1 MKTKYGDQSRTFI
14 FSVYFLMP
22 GKINVILDIDNTIVE
37 KTHTKDGKWAALPE
51 EERAKYTYVDEFVL
65 RPHFKEFFVEL
76 SKLAKS
82 VNLWTWSDDRYA
94 MGVKHLIEAQTGV
107 KIGHVWSEE
116 HAQGAEDDY
125 NGGKDLRYIW
135 KEQGVFQPCNTVL
148 IDDLPGNV
156 ESKWNY
162 QNGIRVKPFA
172 LWGRVKHSQPYGPY
186 QDLSNDRTLLE
197 VVDALK
203 KLDADP
209 AFCPEGQE
217 WDEGPFK
224 DSALQIGL
232 GRKRRATRKHKSKPS
247 ASRRRY
253 GSTRKSGG
261 GRS

>member
-1 MKTKYGDQSRTFI
+1 
-14 FSVYFLMP
+14 MP

-51 EERAKYTYVDEFVL
+51 AERAKYKYVDEFVL
-65 RPHFKEFFVEL
+65 RPHFKEFFQEL
-76 SKLAKS
+76 KKLAKS
-82 VNLWTWSDDRYA
+82 INLWTWSDDRYA
-94 MGVKHLIEAQTGV
+94 KNVKRMIEAETGV
-107 KIGHVWSEE
+107 RVGHVWSEA
-116 HAQGAEDDY
+116 HAQGAEDEF

-135 KEQGVFQPCNTVL
+135 KEQGVFQPCDTVL

-197 VVDALK
+197 VIDALK
-203 KLDADP
+203 KLDASSD
-209 AFCPEGQE
+209 FCPPGKE

-232 GRKRRATRKHKSKPS
+232 GRKRRTRKRKLTRR
-247 ASRRRY
+247 ASRRYATAR
-253 GSTRKSGG
+253 TGG
-261 GRS
+261 AGRS